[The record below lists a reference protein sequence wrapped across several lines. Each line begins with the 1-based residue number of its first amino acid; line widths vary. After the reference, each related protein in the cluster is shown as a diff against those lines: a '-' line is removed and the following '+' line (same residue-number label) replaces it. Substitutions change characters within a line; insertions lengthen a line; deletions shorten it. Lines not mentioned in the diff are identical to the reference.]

1 MFILEGGEKMVD
13 ELVKIERFIPL
24 SFDIA
29 FKKVYGDPK
38 DKRILIRLLDLIL
51 NIKIKNLRI
60 LNSEILGDRVNSKRT
75 TVDLIVEIDDGTK
88 IGIEMNRTMSDEVM
102 LRNLTYMFRIMGN
115 GLKSGE
121 GYDKVDKHI
130 QINFDMQAK
139 HEKPIE
145 SFKIISTTNV
155 NNILTEKFEIIKIDV
170 LFFTRKCYNETD
182 LSELDKLIGVIGMTK
197 KEDVEK
203 IVGDNDIMK
212 EVMKKIEDYN
222 KDGEIMGL
230 YDYDFHLKE
239 LAKIEA
245 RSYIKEH
252 MIEVEEKRAEVEEQ
266 RAEVE
271 EQRVQLK
278 NKEEQLETQFE
289 QLEIKN
295 TELIKESI
303 EREKRNIAKKMLEE
317 KVDINTVSKITG
329 LSIDILKNL

>member
-1 MFILEGGEKMVD
+1 MID
-13 ELVKIERFIPL
+13 ELVKVERFIPL

-29 FKKVYGDPK
+29 FKKVYGDQK
-38 DKRILIRLLDLIL
+38 DKRILIHLLELIL
-51 NIKIKNLRI
+51 KIKIKNLRI
-60 LNSEILGDRVNSKRT
+60 LNSEILGETVNSKRT

-102 LRNLTYMFRIMGN
+102 MRNLTYMFRIMGN
-115 GLKSGE
+115 EIKTGE

-130 QINFDMQAK
+130 QINFDMQGSHK
-139 HEKPIE
+139 KPIE

-182 LSELDKLIGVIGMTK
+182 LSELDKLIGVIGMTN
-197 KEDVEK
+197 KEDIEK

-222 KDGEIMGL
+222 KDGEIIGL
-230 YDYDFHLKE
+230 YNYDFHLKE

-252 MIEVEEKRAEVEEQ
+252 MIEVEEKRAELEEKRTELEEKRTELEEQ
-266 RAEVE
+266 KADIE
-271 EQRVQLK
+271 EQK
-278 NKEEQLETQFE
+278 EQLETQRE
-289 QLEIKN
+289 QLEIHK
-295 TELIKESI
+295 KETRKKI
-303 EREKRNIAKKMLEE
+303 VEQEKTKIVKKMLEE
-317 KVDINTVSKITG
+317 NIDIDTISKITG
-329 LSIDILKNL
+329 LSIDKIKNL